1 MATIKDVAK
10 LANVSVATVSRVL
23 NGSAKVSQTA
33 KEAVLQA
40 REELGF
46 VLNANA
52 RALAHQNSDIIGA
65 VVSDVSDP
73 YFGTMVKA
81 IEKTAQSLNTK
92 LLIAQGFHDK
102 QRERQAI
109 ENLLSYKCKAYIVHA
124 LAMSDNDI
132 IYYLNL
138 VPAMVLINRKVNG
151 YEDRCINI
159 DNRHGTY
166 LATLELIKHGH
177 KHIAY
182 VGSSHNITDAKER
195 LFGFNQALK
204 ANNIKSNK
212 DFIFKAEPS
221 LEGGE
226 LAASKLLK
234 IIDKITAI
242 VTYNDTQAV
251 SIISVL
257 TQHGINIPND
267 ISIVGFD
274 NLYMSQFLNPPLST
288 VINPVDIMAHE
299 ALMLSLSISKNESYN
314 LPNFEVSFVARN
326 SIKTIS
332 N

>member
-23 NGSAKVSQTA
+23 NGSAKVSKTA
-33 KEAVLQA
+33 KDAVLQA

-52 RALAHQNSDIIGA
+52 RALAHQNSEIIGA

-73 YFGTMVKA
+73 YFGTMAKA
-81 IEKTAQSLNTK
+81 IEKTAHNLNAK

-109 ENLLSYKCKAYIVHA
+109 ENLLSYKCRAYIVHA
-124 LAMSDNDI
+124 LAMSDHEI
-132 IYYLNL
+132 THYLNL
-138 VPAMVLINRKVNG
+138 VPAMVLINRKVTG
-151 YEDRCINI
+151 YEHRCINI
-159 DNRHGTY
+159 DNKYGTY

-177 KHIAY
+177 HNIAY
-182 VGSSHNITDAKER
+182 VGSSHNILDAKER
-195 LFGFNQALK
+195 LAGFNQALK
-204 ANNIKSNK
+204 DNNIKLNK
-212 DFIFKAEPS
+212 EFVFKDEPS

-226 LAASKLLK
+226 RVALKLLD
-234 IIDKITAI
+234 IVNKITAI

-274 NLYMSQFLNPPLST
+274 NLYMSRFLNPPLST
-288 VINPVDIMAHE
+288 VINPVESMAHE
-299 ALMLSLSISKNESYN
+299 ALMLSLSISKNEHY
-314 LPNFEVSFVARN
+314 LPSNFEVSFVARN
-326 SIKTIS
+326 SIKTL